1 MELKILIRR
10 IILISMSSLYVGL
23 FLIFNTSDLLSED
36 GKFELKGEG
45 QPISISSDRLE
56 GDNKR
61 NTVTFSGNV
70 VAKRGDV
77 SIYSD
82 SISIIYDEINKN
94 VTEVIA
100 EGNVRVNMKSRE
112 ATGQK
117 AVFINSEEKIILTGN
132 PKVKEGDNII
142 NGGKIILFLGEDR
155 GIVEADEHTR
165 VKATI
170 NIENNSGVK

>member
-1 MELKILIRR
+1 MI
-10 IILISMSSLYVGL
+10 SLYVGL
-23 FLIFNTSDLLSED
+23 FLIFDTSDVLSKD

-45 QPISISSDRLE
+45 QPIVINSDHLE

-61 NTVTFSGNV
+61 NTVIFTGNV

-82 SISIIYDEINKN
+82 SISIIYDEINKD

-100 EGNVRVNMKSRE
+100 EGNVRIDMKSRE

-117 AVFINSEEKIILTGN
+117 AVFVNSEEKIILTGN

-142 NGGKIILFLGEDR
+142 KGGKIILFLGEDR

-165 VKATI
+165 VRATI
-170 NIENNSGVK
+170 NIENNRGEK

>member
-1 MELKILIRR
+1 MELKVLIRR
-10 IILISMSSLYVGL
+10 IILITIPFLYMSV
-23 FLIFNTSDLLSED
+23 FLVFNAPDVLCKD

-45 QPISISSDRLE
+45 QPITINSDRLE

-70 VAKRGDV
+70 IAKRGNV

-82 SISIIYDEINKN
+82 SISIVYDEINRD
-94 VTEVIA
+94 VREVIA
-100 EGNVRVNMKSRE
+100 KGNVRVTMKDRE
-112 ATGQK
+112 ATGHK
-117 AVFINSEEKIILTGN
+117 AIFLNSEEKIILTGN

-142 NGGKIILFLGEDR
+142 NGGRIILFLGEDR

-170 NIENNSGVK
+170 NIENKRREK

>member
-1 MELKILIRR
+1 M
-10 IILISMSSLYVGL
+10 GL
-23 FLIFNTSDLLSED
+23 LLIFDASDVLSKD
-36 GKFELKGEG
+36 GQFELKDEG
-45 QPISISSDRLE
+45 QPIIINSDHLE
-56 GDNKR
+56 GDNKS

-82 SISIIYDEINKN
+82 SISIIYDEINRD

-100 EGNVRVNMKSRE
+100 EGNVRVNMKDRE
-112 ATGQK
+112 ATGHK

-142 NGGKIILFLGEDR
+142 NGGKIILFLSEDR

-170 NIENNSGVK
+170 NIENNRGEK